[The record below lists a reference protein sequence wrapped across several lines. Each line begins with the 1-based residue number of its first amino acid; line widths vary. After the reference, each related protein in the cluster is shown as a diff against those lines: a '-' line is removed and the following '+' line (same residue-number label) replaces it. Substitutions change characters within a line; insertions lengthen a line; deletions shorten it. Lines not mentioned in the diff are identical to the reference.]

1 MKVAVI
7 ASTRPEVIKL
17 SPIFGTLK
25 KQGIDHVFATTG
37 QHYDLLLF
45 KKFIEELGL
54 DEPDHDISVGS
65 GTQATQTGKAMIGI
79 EEMLIKESPDVVVVE
94 GDTNSVLSGALAS
107 IKLKIPVAHVEAGLR
122 SYDRTM
128 PEEIN
133 RVLTDHCSELCF
145 APTETSALN
154 LVNEGINPKKIHIVG
169 NTIVDATL
177 SNIKQALKNSK
188 IHEDYSEKFIL
199 LTLHRQE
206 NTDDVERLESIFSA
220 LRDSEKDIL
229 FPMHPRTSKIIRGTS
244 LGRLL
249 EGGNIRVTPPLGYL
263 DFLAL
268 MKRAFAVLT
277 DSGGVQEEAITLGTP
292 CLTLR
297 YNTERPESVW
307 AGGNILVGTKRED
320 ILEKINHLSDPMVH
334 KKMKSAKNPFGDGK
348 AGERI
353 VKILTEKYSG
363 GELNVESSDTRDGY
377 FYISILQV
385 DKKLAGKKVKDSG
398 YEIFKIIEEGVERF
412 PYPESVLIKGQL
424 IEVLKKG

>member
-94 GDTNSVLSGALAS
+94 GDTNSVLSGAL
-107 IKLKIPVAHVEAGLR
+107 
-122 SYDRTM
+122 
-128 PEEIN
+128 IN

-385 DKKLAGKKVKDSG
+385 DKSLAGKKVKDSG